1 MKRLGWILVLLMAAS
16 PAWATKKVNIQQL
29 KDLLV
34 SLQQAK
40 KSDADVAT
48 ELEQIQ
54 LTEQLTR
61 GTMNAL
67 NSYIPGP
74 FSTEQFFVL
83 EAGSAA
89 LPPPS
94 ADLPATPAP
103 DATTQKAILDKAV
116 DYVTK
121 SYAQLPHLAGTKS
134 TFRFQDNMETGQ
146 PAPQAQAGAK
156 PVPPAVDPS
165 QIVHFFGSIETPLDF
180 ANGGETVIVSKE
192 KLQDHSGQIN
202 LLGQGP
208 VLSSVLQEAQ
218 AAGPLNWLRW
228 ETVNGSQV
236 AVFSF
241 AVDKKKS
248 HYAVN
253 YCCFSAT
260 PVGGTDAMSRGNY
273 GARGG
278 VSTDSTTSTASI
290 SGMGAAFNNG
300 MPRLPGTDWK
310 GYKGTVPYHG
320 ELFVDPATGVVVRLV
335 TVAEFKSND
344 LVQLENQR
352 IDYSPTQVDGKTLV
366 LPFKAFINTEEVPN
380 GYAGYGKHPNRH
392 TLFTIDY
399 KDYKAAGGAPAEHK

>member
-1 MKRLGWILVLLMAAS
+1 MKRLAWILVLLMAAS
-16 PAWATKKVNIQQL
+16 PAWATKKVNVQEL
-29 KDLLV
+29 RDLLA

-40 KSDADVAT
+40 KTDGEVAA

-61 GTMNAL
+61 STMNAL
-67 NSYIPGP
+67 NSFIPGP

-83 EAGSAA
+83 EAASAA
-89 LPPPS
+89 LAPPS
-94 ADLPATPAP
+94 ADLPTAPAP
-103 DATTQKAILDKAV
+103 DAAAQKAILDKAF

-146 PAPQAQAGAK
+146 PGPEAQAGAK
-156 PVPPAVDPS
+156 PAAPAVDPS
-165 QIVHFFGSIETPLDF
+165 QVVHFFGSIDTPLDF
-180 ANGGETVIVSKE
+180 TNGGETVVVAKE
-192 KLQDHSGQIN
+192 NLQDHSGQIN
-202 LLGQGP
+202 VLSLGP
-208 VLSSVLQEAQ
+208 VLSSVVQEAQ

-228 ETVNGSQV
+228 ETVKGSQV

-260 PVGGTDAMSRGNY
+260 PVGGGQAMSRGNY
-273 GARGG
+273 GERGG
-278 VSTDSTTSTASI
+278 VSVDPSTSTQSI
-290 SGMGAAFNNG
+290 SGMGAAFPNA
-300 MPRLPGTDWK
+300 MPRLPGTDWR

-320 ELFVDPATGVVVRLV
+320 ELFVDPTTGVVVRMV
-335 TVAEFKSND
+335 TVAEFKSSD

-352 IDYSPTQVDGKTLV
+352 IDYSPVEVGGKTLV

-380 GYAGYGKHPNRH
+380 GYGGYGKHPNRH
-392 TLFTIDY
+392 TLFSIDY
-399 KDYKAAGGAPAEHK
+399 KDYKAADGSK

>member
-1 MKRLGWILVLLMAAS
+1 MKRLAWILVLLMAAS
-16 PAWATKKVNIQQL
+16 PAWATKKVNVQEL
-29 KDLLV
+29 RDLLA

-40 KSDADVAT
+40 KTDGEVAA

-61 GTMNAL
+61 STMNAL
-67 NSYIPGP
+67 NSFIPGP

-83 EAGSAA
+83 EAASAA
-89 LPPPS
+89 LAPPS
-94 ADLPATPAP
+94 ADLPTAPAP
-103 DATTQKAILDKAV
+103 DAAAQKAILDKAF

-146 PAPQAQAGAK
+146 PGPEAQAGAK
-156 PVPPAVDPS
+156 PAAPAVDPS
-165 QIVHFFGSIETPLDF
+165 QVVHFFGSIDTPLDF
-180 ANGGETVIVSKE
+180 TNGGETVVVAKE

-202 LLGQGP
+202 VLSLGP
-208 VLSSVLQEAQ
+208 VLSSVVQEAQ

-228 ETVNGSQV
+228 ETVKGSQV

-260 PVGGTDAMSRGNY
+260 PVGGGQAMSRGNY
-273 GARGG
+273 GERGG
-278 VSTDSTTSTASI
+278 VSVDPSTSTQSI
-290 SGMGAAFNNG
+290 SGMGAAFPNA
-300 MPRLPGTDWK
+300 MPRLPGTDWR

-320 ELFVDPATGVVVRLV
+320 ELFVDPTTGVVVRMV
-335 TVAEFKSND
+335 TVAEFKSSD

-352 IDYSPTQVDGKTLV
+352 IDYSPVEVGGKTLV

-380 GYAGYGKHPNRH
+380 GYGGYGKHPNRH
-392 TLFTIDY
+392 TLFSIDY
-399 KDYKAAGGAPAEHK
+399 KDYKAADGSK